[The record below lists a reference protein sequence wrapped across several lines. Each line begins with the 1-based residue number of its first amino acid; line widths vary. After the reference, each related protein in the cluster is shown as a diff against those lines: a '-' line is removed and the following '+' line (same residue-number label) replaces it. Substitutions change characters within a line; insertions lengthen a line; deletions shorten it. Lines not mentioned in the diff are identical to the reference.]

1 MKDSLPRIPYE
12 IIQAAVNSDEKA
24 LKYILDV
31 FYPYI
36 EKLATKSYFDEF
48 GYCRK
53 EIDYELIAYIQSN
66 LIMEIVHRFRLLS

>member
-36 EKLATKSYFDEF
+36 EKLATKSYFDEL
-48 GYCRK
+48 GYCRR
-53 EIDYELIAYIQSN
+53 ETDYELISYIQSN